1 VTAQLVHAWRM
12 FRWGR
17 ILARHGVLRPFED
30 IQDLPASARLLARLA
45 RVGFNVPPRPE
56 YAHAFEA
63 IGPAAIKLG
72 QALAT
77 RPDLIGQDAARDLQ
91 RLQDKL
97 PAFPFAQVK
106 ATVEREL
113 GGPIGQFYAS
123 FDETPIG
130 AASIAQ
136 VHKAVT
142 TDGRTVAVKVLRP
155 HIEEIFAEAIGT
167 YFWAAARL
175 ERLGG
180 EAARLRPRIV
190 IDTFRQW
197 VDRELDFRLE
207 AANAAE
213 LGSRLESFQ
222 NFHVPAIDWERT
234 TKRVLTMEWIDG
246 IPLTD
251 RAALEASGH
260 DLKALAATVV
270 RVFLQQAIVDGY
282 FHADFHHGNLFIDGK
297 GRLVAIDFG
306 IMGRLDR
313 LGRRYLAEI
322 LYGLLTRNYKRVA
335 EIHFEAGYVPPYHSV
350 EEFATAL
357 RAVGDP
363 ILGKP
368 VKEISVG
375 RLLEQL
381 FAITRIFEMQTQPHL
396 LLLQKTLVMVE
407 GLAASLDPDANMW
420 EIAEPFLN
428 GWIRDEL
435 SLESRAAD
443 EIIRFVRDVRS
454 LPDVARRL
462 MAQVPVQGAAPPLPP
477 LPEEEGTARGPG
489 WWIVG
494 LAMTF
499 LAGLAIG
506 WLV

>member
-1 VTAQLVHAWRM
+1 M
-12 FRWGR
+12 IKWGR

-30 IQDLPASARLLARLA
+30 IQDIPASARLIA
-45 RVGFNVPPRPE
+45 RVARFGLTVPPTPQ

-77 RPDLIGQDAARDLQ
+77 RPDLIGAEAAHDLQ

-113 GGPIGQFYAS
+113 GGPIEQFYSS
-123 FDETPIG
+123 FDEKPIG

-136 VHKAVT
+136 VHKAIT
-142 TDGRTVAVKVLRP
+142 LDGRTVAVKVLRP
-155 HIEEIFAEAIGT
+155 HIEEIFATAITT
-167 YFWAAARL
+167 YDWAAARL

-190 IDTFRQW
+190 IDQFRQW
-197 VDRELDFRLE
+197 VDRELNFRLE

-213 LGSRLESFQ
+213 LASRLASFD
-222 NFHVPAIDWERT
+222 NFHVPGIDWERT
-234 TKRVLTMEWIDG
+234 GKRVLTMEWIDG

-251 RAALEASGH
+251 RAALAASGH
-260 DLKALAATVV
+260 DLKEVAATVV

-282 FHADFHHGNLFIDGK
+282 FHADFHQGNLLLDRE
-297 GRLVAIDFG
+297 GRLVAVDFG

-313 LGRRYLAEI
+313 LARRYLAEI
-322 LYGLLTRNYKRVA
+322 LYGLITRNYTRVA

-368 VKEISVG
+368 VSEISVG
-375 RLLEQL
+375 QLLEQL
-381 FAITRIFEMQTQPHL
+381 FTITRIFEMQTQPHL
-396 LLLQKTLVMVE
+396 LLLQKTMVMVE
-407 GLAASLDPDANMW
+407 GVASSLDPDANMW
-420 EIAEPFLN
+420 EIAQPFLES
-428 GWIRDEL
+428 WIRDEL
-435 SLESRAAD
+435 SIESRAAD
-443 EIIRFVRDVRS
+443 EIIQFVRDVRT
-454 LPDVARRL
+454 LPSVARRL
-462 MAQVPVQGAAPPLPP
+462 MELVPQKGAAPPLPP
-477 LPEEEGTARGPG
+477 LPDITVREPNWWMLGLTTA
-489 WWIVG
+489 
-494 LAMTF
+494 F
-499 LAGLAIG
+499 LAGLAAG
-506 WLV
+506 WLL

>member
-1 VTAQLVHAWRM
+1 M
-12 FRWGR
+12 IKWGR

-30 IQDLPASARLLARLA
+30 IQDIPASARMLARLA
-45 RVGFNVPPRPE
+45 RIGLSVPKQPE

-77 RPDLIGQDAARDLQ
+77 RPDLIGAEAARDLQ

-113 GGPIGQFYAS
+113 GGPIEQFYSA

-136 VHKAVT
+136 VHRAVT

-155 HIEEIFAEAIGT
+155 HIEEIFAEAIAT
-167 YFWAAARL
+167 YNWAAWHL

-180 EAARLRPRIV
+180 EAERLRPRIV

-213 LGSRLESFQ
+213 LGARLESFE
-222 NFHVPAIDWERT
+222 NFHVPSIDWERT
-234 TKRVLTMEWIDG
+234 TKRVLTMEWING

-251 RAALEASGH
+251 RKRLVESGA
-260 DLKALAATVV
+260 DLKALAATAV
-270 RVFLQQAIVDGY
+270 RVFLQQAIGDGY
-282 FHADFHHGNLFIDGK
+282 FHADFHHGNLLLDDK
-297 GRLVAIDFG
+297 GRLVAVDFG

-363 ILGKP
+363 ILGRP
-368 VKEISVG
+368 VRDISVG

-396 LLLQKTLVMVE
+396 LLLQKTMVMVE

-420 EIAEPFLN
+420 EIAQPYIES
-428 GWIRDEL
+428 WMRDEL
-435 SLESRAAD
+435 SPESRAAD
-443 EIIRFVRDVRS
+443 EIIQFVRDVRA
-454 LPDVARRL
+454 LPSVARRL
-462 MAQVPVQGAAPPLPP
+462 MELVPPKGAAPPLPP
-477 LPEEEGTARGPG
+477 LPEDITVHGPNWWLIGLTTA
-489 WWIVG
+489 
-494 LAMTF
+494 F
-499 LAGLAIG
+499 LAGLAAG
-506 WLV
+506 WLL

>member
-1 VTAQLVHAWRM
+1 ML
-12 FRWGR
+12 RWGR
-17 ILARHGVLRPFED
+17 VLARHGVLRPFED
-30 IQDLPASARLLARLA
+30 IQDLPPSARLVARIA
-45 RVGFNVPPRPE
+45 RFGLTVPPTPQ
-56 YAHAFEA
+56 YAHAFEE

-77 RPDLIGQDAARDLQ
+77 RPDLIGAEAALDLK

-113 GGPIGQFYAS
+113 GGPLEQFYAS
-123 FDETPIG
+123 FDEKPIG

-142 TDGRTVAVKVLRP
+142 LDGRTVAVKVLRP
-155 HIEEIFAEAIGT
+155 HIEEIFATAITT
-167 YFWAAARL
+167 YYWAAARL
-175 ERLGG
+175 ERFGG

-190 IDTFRQW
+190 IDQFRQW
-197 VDRELDFRLE
+197 VDRELNFRLE

-213 LGSRLESFQ
+213 LASRLSSFQ
-222 NFHVPAIDWERT
+222 NFHVPSIDWDRT
-234 TKRVLTMEWIDG
+234 SKRVLTMEWIDG

-260 DLKALAATVV
+260 DLKEVAATVV

-282 FHADFHHGNLFIDGK
+282 FHADFHQGNLLLDRQ
-297 GRLVAIDFG
+297 GRLVAVDFG

-313 LGRRYLAEI
+313 LARRYLAEI
-322 LYGLLTRNYKRVA
+322 LYGLITRNYTRVA

-363 ILGKP
+363 ILGKS
-368 VKEISVG
+368 VNEISVG
-375 RLLEQL
+375 QLLEQL
-381 FAITRIFEMQTQPHL
+381 FTITRIFEMQTQPHL
-396 LLLQKTLVMVE
+396 LLLQKTMVMVE
-407 GLAASLDPDANMW
+407 GVASSLDPHANMW
-420 EIAEPFLN
+420 EIAQPFLES
-428 GWIRDEL
+428 WIRDEL

-443 EIIRFVRDVRS
+443 EIIQFVRDVRA
-454 LPDVARRL
+454 LPGVARRL
-462 MAQVPVQGAAPPLPP
+462 MELVPPKGAAPALPP
-477 LPEEEGTARGPG
+477 LPDEVTVRGPN
-489 WWIVG
+489 WWVVG
-494 LAMTF
+494 LTTAF
-499 LAGLAIG
+499 LAGLAVG
-506 WLV
+506 WIF

>member
-1 VTAQLVHAWRM
+1 MLK
-12 FRWGR
+12 WGR

-30 IQDLPASARLLARLA
+30 VQDLPASARLVARIA
-45 RVGFNVPPRPE
+45 RFGLKVPPTPQ
-56 YAHAFEA
+56 YAHAFEE

-77 RPDLIGQDAARDLQ
+77 RPDLIGHDAAQDLK

-113 GGPIGQFYAS
+113 GGPIEQFYSS
-123 FDETPIG
+123 FDEKPIG

-142 TDGRTVAVKVLRP
+142 LDGRTVAVKVLRP
-155 HIEEIFAEAIGT
+155 HIEEIFATAITT
-167 YFWAAARL
+167 YYWAAARL

-190 IDTFRQW
+190 IDQFRQW
-197 VDRELDFRLE
+197 VDRELNFRLE

-213 LGSRLESFQ
+213 LASRLSSFQ
-222 NFHVPAIDWERT
+222 NFHVPGIDWERT
-234 TKRVLTMEWIDG
+234 GKRVLTMEWIDG

-260 DLKALAATVV
+260 DLKQVAATVV

-282 FHADFHHGNLFIDGK
+282 FHADFHQGNLLLDRQ
-297 GRLVAIDFG
+297 GRLVAVDFG

-313 LGRRYLAEI
+313 LARRYLAEI
-322 LYGLLTRNYKRVA
+322 LYGLITRNYARVA

-363 ILGKP
+363 ILGKS
-368 VKEISVG
+368 VNEISVG
-375 RLLEQL
+375 QLLEQL
-381 FAITRIFEMQTQPHL
+381 FTITRIFEMQTQPHL
-396 LLLQKTLVMVE
+396 LLLQKTMVMVE
-407 GLAASLDPDANMW
+407 GVASSLDPHANMW
-420 EIAEPFLN
+420 EIAQPFLES
-428 GWIRDEL
+428 WIRDEL
-435 SLESRAAD
+435 SIESRAAD
-443 EIIRFVRDVRS
+443 EIIQFVRDVRA
-454 LPDVARRL
+454 LPSVARRL
-462 MAQVPVQGAAPPLPP
+462 MEMVPQKGAAPLLPP
-477 LPEEEGTARGPG
+477 LPDEVTVRGPN
-489 WWIVG
+489 WWVLG
-494 LAMTF
+494 LTTAF
-499 LAGLAIG
+499 LAGLIGG
-506 WLV
+506 WLL

>member
-1 VTAQLVHAWRM
+1 MTK
-12 FRWGR
+12 WGR

-30 IQDLPASARLLARLA
+30 IQDIPASARLIA
-45 RVGFNVPPRPE
+45 RVARFGLTVPPTPQ

-77 RPDLIGQDAARDLQ
+77 RPDLIGAEAAHDLQ

-113 GGPIGQFYAS
+113 GGPIEQFYSS
-123 FDETPIG
+123 FDEKPIG

-136 VHKAVT
+136 VHKAIT
-142 TDGRTVAVKVLRP
+142 LDGRTVAVKVLRP
-155 HIEEIFAEAIGT
+155 HIEEIFATAITT
-167 YFWAAARL
+167 YDWAAARL

-190 IDTFRQW
+190 IDQFRQW
-197 VDRELDFRLE
+197 VDRELNFRLE

-213 LGSRLESFQ
+213 LASRLASFD
-222 NFHVPAIDWERT
+222 NFHVPGIDWERT
-234 TKRVLTMEWIDG
+234 GKRVLTMEWIDG

-251 RAALEASGH
+251 RAALAASGH
-260 DLKALAATVV
+260 DLKEVAATVV

-282 FHADFHHGNLFIDGK
+282 FHADFHQGNLLLDRE
-297 GRLVAIDFG
+297 GRLVAVDFG

-313 LGRRYLAEI
+313 LARRYLAEI
-322 LYGLLTRNYKRVA
+322 LYGLITRNYTRVA

-368 VKEISVG
+368 VSEISVG
-375 RLLEQL
+375 QLLEQL
-381 FAITRIFEMQTQPHL
+381 FTITRIFEMQTQPHL
-396 LLLQKTLVMVE
+396 LLLQKTMVMVE
-407 GLAASLDPDANMW
+407 GVASSLDPDANMW
-420 EIAEPFLN
+420 EIAQPFLES
-428 GWIRDEL
+428 WIRDEL
-435 SLESRAAD
+435 SIESRAAD
-443 EIIRFVRDVRS
+443 EIIQFVRDVRT
-454 LPDVARRL
+454 LPSVARRL
-462 MAQVPVQGAAPPLPP
+462 MELVPQKGAAPPLPP
-477 LPEEEGTARGPG
+477 LPDITVRGPN
-489 WWIVG
+489 WWMLG
-494 LAMTF
+494 LTTAF
-499 LAGLAIG
+499 LAGLAAG
-506 WLV
+506 WLL

>member
-1 VTAQLVHAWRM
+1 M
-12 FRWGR
+12 IKWGR

-30 IQDLPASARLLARLA
+30 IQDIPASARLIA
-45 RVGFNVPPRPE
+45 RVARFGLTVPPTPQ

-77 RPDLIGQDAARDLQ
+77 RPDLIGAEAAHDLQ

-113 GGPIGQFYAS
+113 GGPIEQFYSS
-123 FDETPIG
+123 FDEKPIG

-136 VHKAVT
+136 VHKAIT
-142 TDGRTVAVKVLRP
+142 LDGRTVAVKVLRP
-155 HIEEIFAEAIGT
+155 HIEEIFATAITT
-167 YFWAAARL
+167 YDWAAARL

-190 IDTFRQW
+190 IDQFRQW
-197 VDRELDFRLE
+197 VDRELNFRLE

-213 LGSRLESFQ
+213 LASRLASFD
-222 NFHVPAIDWERT
+222 NFHVPGIDWERT
-234 TKRVLTMEWIDG
+234 GKRVLTMEWIDG

-251 RAALEASGH
+251 RAALAASGH
-260 DLKALAATVV
+260 DLKEVAATVV

-282 FHADFHHGNLFIDGK
+282 FHADFHQGNLLLDRE
-297 GRLVAIDFG
+297 GRLVAVDFG

-313 LGRRYLAEI
+313 LARRYLAEI
-322 LYGLLTRNYKRVA
+322 LYGLITRNYTRVA

-368 VKEISVG
+368 VSEISVG
-375 RLLEQL
+375 QLLEQL
-381 FAITRIFEMQTQPHL
+381 FTITRIFEMQTQPHL
-396 LLLQKTLVMVE
+396 LLLQKTMVMVE
-407 GLAASLDPDANMW
+407 GVASSLDPDANMW
-420 EIAEPFLN
+420 EIAQPFLES
-428 GWIRDEL
+428 WIRDEL
-435 SLESRAAD
+435 SIESRAAD
-443 EIIRFVRDVRS
+443 EIIQFVRDVRT
-454 LPDVARRL
+454 LPSVARRL
-462 MAQVPVQGAAPPLPP
+462 MELVPQKGAAPPLPP
-477 LPEEEGTARGPG
+477 LPDITVRGPN
-489 WWIVG
+489 WWMLG
-494 LAMTF
+494 LTTAF
-499 LAGLAIG
+499 LAGLAAG
-506 WLV
+506 WLL

>member
-1 VTAQLVHAWRM
+1 M
-12 FRWGR
+12 IKWGR

-30 IQDLPASARLLARLA
+30 VQDIPPSARMVARIA
-45 RVGFNVPPRPE
+45 RFGLKVPSTPQ
-56 YAHAFEA
+56 YAHAFEE

-77 RPDLIGQDAARDLQ
+77 RPDLIGHDAALDLK

-113 GGPIGQFYAS
+113 GGPIEQFYSS
-123 FDETPIG
+123 FDEKPIG

-142 TDGRTVAVKVLRP
+142 LDGRTVAVKVLRP
-155 HIEEIFAEAIGT
+155 HIEEIFATAITT
-167 YFWAAARL
+167 YYWAAARL

-190 IDTFRQW
+190 IDQFRQW
-197 VDRELDFRLE
+197 VDRELNFRLE

-213 LGSRLESFQ
+213 LASRLSSFQ
-222 NFHVPAIDWERT
+222 NFHVPGIDWERT
-234 TKRVLTMEWIDG
+234 GKRVLTMEWIDG

-260 DLKALAATVV
+260 DLKEVAATVV

-282 FHADFHHGNLFIDGK
+282 FHADFHQGNLLLDRQ
-297 GRLVAIDFG
+297 GRLVAVDFG

-313 LGRRYLAEI
+313 LARRYLAEI
-322 LYGLLTRNYKRVA
+322 LYGLITRNYSRVA
-335 EIHFEAGYVPPYHSV
+335 EIHFEAGYVPAYHSV

-368 VKEISVG
+368 VNEISVG
-375 RLLEQL
+375 QLLEQL
-381 FAITRIFEMQTQPHL
+381 FTITRIFEMQTQPHL
-396 LLLQKTLVMVE
+396 LLLQKTMVMVE
-407 GLAASLDPDANMW
+407 GVASSLDPHANMW
-420 EIAEPFLN
+420 EIAQPFLES
-428 GWIRDEL
+428 WIRDEL

-443 EIIRFVRDVRS
+443 EIIQFVRDVRA
-454 LPDVARRL
+454 LPSVARRL
-462 MAQVPVQGAAPPLPP
+462 MELVPQKGAAPPLPP
-477 LPEEEGTARGPG
+477 LPDITVRGPN
-489 WWIVG
+489 WWMLG
-494 LAMTF
+494 LTTAF
-499 LAGLAIG
+499 LAGLIGG
-506 WLV
+506 WLL